1 MKNTITTL
9 SMFCFAMLISCCKDD
24 TTTPNGDKPG
34 TASYMEATINGEPW
48 KACRRI
54 GAVGEENLYAF
65 YFPADGYLQMQC
77 TDYCRKFQETST
89 SIFFETSSLYDTG
102 YYPLSMF
109 NRANFSLNA
118 PSGCRYANVDS
129 LNGWFYLKEIN
140 TEKKYMS
147 GEFGFTGY
155 CEANDSTITITEG
168 RFNRIPY

>member
-9 SMFCFAMLISCCKDD
+9 SLFCFTMLISCCKDD
-24 TTTPNGDKPG
+24 STPNGNKPQ
-34 TASYMEATINGEPW
+34 THSYMEATINGEPW

-54 GAVGEENLYAF
+54 GAIGEENLYTF
-65 YFPADGYLQMQC
+65 YFPADGYLLMQC
-77 TDYCRKFQETST
+77 TDYCKTST

-102 YYPLSMF
+102 YYPLSVF
-109 NRANFSLNA
+109 NRANFSLN
-118 PSGCRYANVDS
+118 SSFGCTYAKIDS
-129 LNGWFYLKEIN
+129 LNGWFHLKEIN

-147 GEFGFTGY
+147 GEFEFTGY